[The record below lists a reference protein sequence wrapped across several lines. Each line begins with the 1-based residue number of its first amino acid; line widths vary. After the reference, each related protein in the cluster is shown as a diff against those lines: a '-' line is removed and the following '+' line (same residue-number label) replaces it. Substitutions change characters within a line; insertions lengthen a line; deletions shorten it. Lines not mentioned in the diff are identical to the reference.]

1 MMTKALVTKTR
12 KTRTT
17 RSIFLG
23 FPFALATAVAI
34 AACGDGRSGFGAERD
49 DRGPSDGFIDPEGG
63 SPDAAGLDAGV
74 CLSETLR
81 AETVPLAIL
90 LLMDRSGSMVG
101 GKWDSARQAMIAFTD
116 TPGSVGSKLGLS
128 VFPPDPG
135 IEEQC
140 VPSLYAP
147 IVPIALIPGNG
158 PAIKEALLTRGT
170 TGTTPMNPAVQGAVD
185 AMRGHLAQ
193 NPNEEGV
200 VILVTDGD
208 PEGCG
213 STVANVSAI
222 AQAAAAETP
231 RIRTFVVGMDGAK
244 FSNLDKI
251 ALAGGGA
258 PYAFNASGT
267 GDAGGTTQ
275 QQLFDALEKIRA
287 GAMGCEY
294 VVPKP
299 ETSKGSIDP
308 DSVEMDFSA
317 GKDAPPQ
324 KFKRVPNQESCG
336 TTAGGFYYDNP
347 KNPKRIVLCPASCEA
362 VRKGTSEAK
371 MDVVVGCIK
380 QVN

>member
-1 MMTKALVTKTR
+1 MRTARIT

-17 RSIFLG
+17 RTIFLG
-23 FPFALATAVAI
+23 LPLALATAVAI
-34 AACGDGRSGFGAERD
+34 AACGDGRSGFDAGRAD
-49 DRGPSDGFIDPEGG
+49 GGPSSGFIDPDAGIPDG
-63 SPDAAGLDAGV
+63 SGLDGGA

-81 AETVPLAIL
+81 AEPVPLAIL
-90 LLMDRSGSMVG
+90 LLMDRSGSMSG
-101 GKWDSARQAMIAFTD
+101 IKWDMARQAMIAFAD
-116 TPGSVGSKLGLS
+116 TPGSAGSKLGLS

-147 IVPIALIPGNG
+147 IVPISLLPG
-158 PAIKEALLTRGT
+158 PAIKEALLTRGV
-170 TGTTPMNPAVQGAVD
+170 TGTTPMNPALQGAVD

-193 NPNEEGV
+193 NPSEEGV

-213 STVANVSAI
+213 STVANVAGV
-222 AQAAAAETP
+222 AKLAAAETP
-231 RIRTFVVGMDGAK
+231 PIRTFVVGMDGAN

-267 GDAGGTTQ
+267 GNGGGTTQ

-287 GAMGCEY
+287 GAIGCEY

-299 ETSKGSIDP
+299 EASNGSVDP
-308 DSVEMDFSA
+308 DSVEIDFTAGTNSA
-317 GKDAPPQ
+317 PQ
-324 KFKRVPNQESCG
+324 KFKRVVDQVACG
-336 TTAGGFYYDNP
+336 TTTGGFYYDNP
-347 KNPKRIVLCPASCEA
+347 KNPKRIILCPSSCEA
-362 VRKGTSEAK
+362 VRKGTAAAK
-371 MDVVVGCIK
+371 VDVVLGCIK